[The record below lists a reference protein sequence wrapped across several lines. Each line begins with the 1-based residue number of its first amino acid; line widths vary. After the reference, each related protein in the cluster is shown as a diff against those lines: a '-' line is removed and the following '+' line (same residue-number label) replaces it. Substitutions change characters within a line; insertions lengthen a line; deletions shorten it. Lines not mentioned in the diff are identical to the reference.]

1 MSRDESI
8 TADDTQPDTEMLVAL
23 IRGAG
28 RREQP
33 PEPARQMALA
43 VALEAWRAKTAH
55 LRRRT
60 AARWTTAAAIAAGA
74 AGLAL
79 YALLPRVGMQVPA
92 TPVATLE
99 RSVGLLEARLDDGGW
114 RVLDEE
120 TSLLKG
126 TRLRTGAGAR
136 AALRLAGGASL
147 RLAEDTEVTLASPP
161 LLELVGGRAYV
172 DSSDGGIGSRVEIVT
187 SIANATDVGTQFEV
201 SLSHDRYRLRVREGR
216 VLLRHGHGRT
226 EGAAGEELAIGPEGF
241 VERGSVPVM
250 GAEWRWV
257 ESIATAPDVNDQ
269 PVTQL
274 LDWVA
279 RETGRPIRFKD
290 AEVERRAASTIL
302 HGSIRNLAPLD
313 ALSLMLATTD
323 LDYVELSDGTLLIQA
338 RPVH

>member
-1 MSRDESI
+1 MSSDESI
-8 TADDTQPDTEMLVAL
+8 TADETQRDTEMLIAL

-55 LRRRT
+55 LRRRS
-60 AARWTTAAAIAAGA
+60 AARWTAAAAIAAGA
-74 AGLAL
+74 AGLTL
-79 YALLPRVGMQVPA
+79 YALLPRVAMQVPA

-99 RSVGLLEARLDDGGW
+99 RGVGLVEAQLEDGGW
-114 RVLDEE
+114 QALGEDAA
-120 TSLLKG
+120 LLKG

-161 LLELVGGRAYV
+161 LLELVAGRAYV
-172 DSSDGGIGSRVEIVT
+172 DSGGGGISSRVEIVT
-187 SIANATDVGTQFEV
+187 SIANATDIGTQFEV

-216 VLLRHGHGRT
+216 VLLRHGHART
-226 EGAAGEELAIGPEGF
+226 ESAAGDELTIGPAS
-241 VERGSVPVM
+241 VLERRSVPVM
-250 GAEWRWV
+250 GDEWRWV

-269 PVTQL
+269 PVTEL

-323 LDYVELSDGTLLIQA
+323 LDYVELTDGTLLIQA